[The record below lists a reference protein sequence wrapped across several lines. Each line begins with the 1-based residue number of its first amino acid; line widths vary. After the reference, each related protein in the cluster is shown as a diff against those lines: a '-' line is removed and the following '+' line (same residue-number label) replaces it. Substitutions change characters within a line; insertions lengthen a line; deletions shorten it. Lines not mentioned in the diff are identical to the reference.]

1 MKNRD
6 SMYTEEDKAMA
17 NDILGLVRRNSM
29 VRNFEIYREMNRIY
43 KRNDDDFSRKGRS
56 IWKQLIALGLMNE
69 AHGELTLTEEGI
81 EAYDAEGGIQ
91 AYFEGRKK
99 SKKKDEELKD
109 TTIWNNRVKIVVG
122 ITSILSFI
130 AGVLLSSPIKKLLS
144 YILGI
149 A

>member
-1 MKNRD
+1 
-6 SMYTEEDKAMA
+6 MYTEEDKKLA

-29 VRNFEIYREMNRIY
+29 VRNFEMYREMRRIY
-43 KRNDDDFSRKGRS
+43 KREDDDFSRKVRS

-69 AHGELTLTEEGI
+69 AHGELTLTADGM
-81 EAYDAEGGIQ
+81 EAYDMPGGIE
-91 AYFEGRKK
+91 AYFEGRRK

-130 AGVLLSSPIKKLLS
+130 AGVLLSDPIKKLLS
-144 YILGI
+144 YILGTV
-149 A
+149 

>member
-1 MKNRD
+1 
-6 SMYTEEDKAMA
+6 MYTEEDRKLA

-29 VRNFEIYREMNRIY
+29 VRNFEMYREMNRIY
-43 KRNDDDFSRKGRS
+43 KRNDDDFSRKVRS

-122 ITSILSFI
+122 VTSILSFI

-149 A
+149 T